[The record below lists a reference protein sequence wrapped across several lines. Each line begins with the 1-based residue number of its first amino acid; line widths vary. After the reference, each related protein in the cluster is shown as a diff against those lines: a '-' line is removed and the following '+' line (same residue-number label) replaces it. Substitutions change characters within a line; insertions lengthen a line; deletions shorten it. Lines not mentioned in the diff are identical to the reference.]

1 MHMPPRPLAQ
11 HPDYTGPPTDARID
25 ELRAA
30 LVEVTIGAQV
40 TAPRRRDLSRA
51 R

>member
-11 HPDYTGPPTDARID
+11 HPDYTALPPYAKLD

-30 LVEVTIGAQV
+30 LASMTIGARV
-40 TAPRRRDLSRA
+40 TAP
-51 R
+51 